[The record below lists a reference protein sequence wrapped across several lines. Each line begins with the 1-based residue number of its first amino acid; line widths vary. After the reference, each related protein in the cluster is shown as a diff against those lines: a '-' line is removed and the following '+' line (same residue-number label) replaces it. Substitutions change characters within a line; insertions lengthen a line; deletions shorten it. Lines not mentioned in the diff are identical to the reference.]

1 VELSYSF
8 IPVALETALLG
19 GLGPLDKEQQQQ
31 QQLQQQHLQ
40 QIVEKVMTSD
50 DVKTF
55 AVLMYL
61 AKARLYIAKNNPA
74 ADSKMDKIDDLTMH
88 YIKHPKCI

>member
-1 VELSYSF
+1 
-8 IPVALETALLG
+8 
-19 GLGPLDKEQQQQ
+19 
-31 QQLQQQHLQ
+31 
-40 QIVEKVMTSD
+40 MTSD

-88 YIKHPKCI
+88 YTKHPKCI